1 MDVLTIQSD
10 EVALQAIKENT
21 RPRYLKL
28 WKDFKEF
35 TGDESLDT
43 RVPSEDEILNFVRH
57 LRDDKGIFNCI
68 FNICSICNICYI
80 IGMASR
86 RQILCLLGLETSL
99 TLLMERRKSTFSMVE
114 SSMETLPKHCLIFSY
129 LILLSYFRILL
140 ILFLSCIYV
149 SLFNIILRNIDYFYW
164 TVLLGNPVYR
174 RWGGP
179 QFSFLCLSICL
190 FACW

>member
-57 LRDDKGIFNCI
+57 LRDDKSIFNCI

-80 IGMASR
+80 IGMASSTMWTCYS
-86 RQILCLLGLETSL
+86 QLNGLI
-99 TLLMERRKSTFSMVE
+99 KS
-114 SSMETLPKHCLIFSY
+114 KY
-129 LILLSYFRILL
+129 G
-140 ILFLSCIYV
+140 
-149 SLFNIILRNIDYFYW
+149 FNLKKY
-164 TVLLGNPVYR
+164 
-174 RWGGP
+174 
-179 QFSFLCLSICL
+179 
-190 FACW
+190 ACVTYS